1 MRFEPLLKLLLC
13 VDDDNDAEAESDVDA
28 SVDGFP
34 RAALNGRLKRFRKLF
49 AEEEEEDEE
58 DEELSCCLTSS
69 KSICDLTSSA
79 GLPK

>member
-1 MRFEPLLKLLLC
+1 MKLFLC
-13 VDDDNDAEAESDVDA
+13 VDDDDDAEADSDVNA
-28 SVDGFP
+28 FADGFP

-49 AEEEEEDEE
+49 AEEEEEEEEE
-58 DEELSCCLTSS
+58 DKELSCCLTSS